1 MFFINDLKE
10 MNMTLNRRQSLIAL
24 ASTLSVSAAWAQ
36 NYPTQS
42 IKVIMPFAPGTGSE
56 SVLRVVLDRLGER
69 LKQPFVLDNRPGAGS
84 TLGTE
89 QASRATPDGNT
100 LVATYNS
107 SIAPGSLLYPKLGYD
122 PIKDFK
128 HIALVGVFPQFMVV
142 QAEHPAKTV
151 QEFIAMV
158 RAKPGSVNYSSAG
171 VGTSGFLA
179 GEMLK
184 QTLKLD
190 MVHVAYKGP
199 APAITDLLGG
209 RLDMVMTASAAALV
223 ASGKLRILA
232 TTSEKRSPLYPQ
244 APALSEVSPGL
255 VAVSWVGV
263 SAPAATPTAII
274 QLLEREI
281 LSILAEPGVR
291 ARLADPNFGI
301 EVTPLG
307 SAGFLEFIQKEMR
320 VWAPVIKTGNIQ
332 IS

>member
-1 MFFINDLKE
+1 
-10 MNMTLNRRQSLIAL
+10 
-24 ASTLSVSAAWAQ
+24 
-36 NYPTQS
+36 
-42 IKVIMPFAPGTGSE
+42 
-56 SVLRVVLDRLGER
+56 
-69 LKQPFVLDNRPGAGS
+69 
-84 TLGTE
+84 
-89 QASRATPDGNT
+89 
-100 LVATYNS
+100 
-107 SIAPGSLLYPKLGYD
+107 
-122 PIKDFK
+122 
-128 HIALVGVFPQFMVV
+128 
-142 QAEHPAKTV
+142 
-151 QEFIAMV
+151 MV

-263 SAPAATPTAII
+263 SAPAATPAAVT